1 MPSWQEKESVQ
12 NWRKLRD
19 LLRCLAKGL
28 AITLENRYN
37 KNDPVREHC
46 EELVMNHAQY
56 DQETGKPLD
65 QSYLEC
71 GLPDDLR
78 ASIQEMQK
86 SWAIIDSGSRDP
98 HWDIYWC
105 NLNADINSAEVER
118 IISPERAW
126 YLREKYLRM
135 ERE

>member
-1 MPSWQEKESVQ
+1 
-12 NWRKLRD
+12 
-19 LLRCLAKGL
+19 
-28 AITLENRYN
+28 
-37 KNDPVREHC
+37 
-46 EELVMNHAQY
+46 MNHAQY
-56 DQETGKPLD
+56 DQETGSRWISRILNADFPMICRL
-65 QSYLEC
+65 LFRRC
-71 GLPDDLR
+71 
-78 ASIQEMQK
+78 K

-118 IISPERAW
+118 IISPEQAW

>member
-1 MPSWQEKESVQ
+1 
-12 NWRKLRD
+12 
-19 LLRCLAKGL
+19 
-28 AITLENRYN
+28 
-37 KNDPVREHC
+37 
-46 EELVMNHAQY
+46 MNHAQY

-65 QSYLEC
+65 QSYLER
-71 GLPDDLR
+71 GLPDDLQ

-98 HWDIYWC
+98 HWYSYWC

-118 IISPERAW
+118 IISPEQAW

>member
-1 MPSWQEKESVQ
+1 M
-12 NWRKLRD
+12 
-19 LLRCLAKGL
+19 RCLAKGL
-28 AITLENRYN
+28 AIMPENRYN

-65 QSYLEC
+65 QTYLEC
-71 GLPDDLR
+71 GLPDDLQ

-118 IISPERAW
+118 IISPEQAW

>member
-1 MPSWQEKESVQ
+1 MPKRRANGEG
-12 NWRKLRD
+12 NIRKRKD
-19 LLRCLAKGL
+19 GRWEG
-28 AITLENRYN
+28 RYT
-37 KNDPVREHC
+37 
-46 EELVMNHAQY
+46 AGY

-71 GLPDDLR
+71 GLPDDLQT
-78 ASIQEMQK
+78 SIQEMQK
-86 SWAIIDSGSRDP
+86 SWAIIDGGSRDP

-118 IISPERAW
+118 IISPEQAW

>member
-1 MPSWQEKESVQ
+1 
-12 NWRKLRD
+12 
-19 LLRCLAKGL
+19 
-28 AITLENRYN
+28 
-37 KNDPVREHC
+37 
-46 EELVMNHAQY
+46 MNHAQY

-71 GLPDDLR
+71 GLPDDLQ

-86 SWAIIDSGSRDP
+86 S
-98 HWDIYWC
+98 WDIYWC

-118 IISPERAW
+118 IISPEQAW

>member
-1 MPSWQEKESVQ
+1 
-12 NWRKLRD
+12 
-19 LLRCLAKGL
+19 
-28 AITLENRYN
+28 
-37 KNDPVREHC
+37 
-46 EELVMNHAQY
+46 MNHAQY

-71 GLPDDLR
+71 GKSGIAILKAIISGETDPGVLSELAEGR
-78 ASIQEMQK
+78 SRNKIQEMQK
-86 SWAIIDSGSRDP
+86 SWAIIDGGNRDP

-118 IISPERAW
+118 IISPEQAW

>member
-1 MPSWQEKESVQ
+1 M
-12 NWRKLRD
+12 
-19 LLRCLAKGL
+19 
-28 AITLENRYN
+28 
-37 KNDPVREHC
+37 
-46 EELVMNHAQY
+46 
-56 DQETGKPLD
+56 D

-71 GLPDDLR
+71 GLPDDLQ

-105 NLNADINSAEVER
+105 NLNTDINSAEVER
-118 IISPERAW
+118 IISPEQAW